1 MSSIYFKCWGVRGSI
16 PVPGPT
22 TLRYGGNT
30 SCFELYTDEG
40 DQIIFDAGSG
50 IRPLG
55 GSIDFSKRNFFHII
69 LSHTH
74 WDHINGLPLSPLIFI
89 PGNEITIYGPRT
101 HELSLEEIINGQMKY
116 SYFPVRIAELKAA
129 IKFIEL
135 SDGNNLRIGNL
146 TIDVIKINHPI
157 ESFGYKVGYKDKKFI
172 YLGDNEPYYNI
183 FGNDDPDVE
192 STIAEMNGK
201 LSKFVSGADVLITDA
216 QYTPAEY
223 RTKIGW
229 GHSSTHHAGNLALKS
244 GVKNLY
250 FNHHDP
256 LRTDD
261 ELDQI
266 VNHYKTLIKKK
277 GLDIN
282 IGATAEG
289 LEITV

>member
-1 MSSIYFKCWGVRGSI
+1 MGGIYFKCWGVRGSI

-30 SCFELYTDEG
+30 SCFELYTDDG
-40 DQIIFDAGSG
+40 DHLIFDAGSG

-55 GSIDFSKRNFFHII
+55 NSIDFSKRKKFHIL

-116 SYFPVRIAELKAA
+116 TYFPIRIAELKATF
-129 IKFIEL
+129 KFVEL
-135 SDGNNLRIGNL
+135 SDGKKFNIENLSIE
-146 TIDVIKINHPI
+146 VSKINHPV
-157 ESFGYKVGYKDKKFI
+157 ECFGYKVGYKDKKFI
-172 YLGDNEPYYNI
+172 YLGDNEPYYNM
-183 FGNDDPDVE
+183 FGNNDAEVE
-192 STIAEMNGK
+192 TTIAEMNNK
-201 LSKFVSGADVLITDA
+201 LSRFVRGGDVLISDA
-216 QYTPAEY
+216 QYTPDEY
-223 RTKIGW
+223 RTKVGW
-229 GHSSTHHAGNLALKS
+229 GHSSTHHAINLALKS
-244 GVKNLY
+244 GVKNLF

-256 LRTDD
+256 MRTDD

-266 VNHYKTLIKKK
+266 VSHYRRLVKEK

-282 IGATAEG
+282 VGATAEG
-289 LEITV
+289 LEISG